1 MHKKFLLIIAFISGL
16 SIMAMEISSARLL
29 APYFGS
35 SLFVWTNIIG
45 VVLTALAIGYYL
57 GGKFADRKPFLKPLL
72 TLILI
77 AGLLFLITPE
87 LIKPVSGLFTSVFDF
102 GSASTLIFAGSL
114 GVTFFLFGFP
124 LVLLGMVSPFIIK
137 LYSLSLGDVNN
148 KQVGSAA
155 GTVFAV
161 STVGSILGTFLPT
174 LLFIPVFGTKITISF
189 FSLLLVLMAIF
200 GLLAENLNAKKPFL
214 VKKYY
219 LFILLILILP
229 LAYIGSP
236 SLKTTDGLIF
246 ETESAYQYIQVVED
260 DNSSRHMFFDEG
272 RAVQSFYNPYK
283 IFTDGLSYYDYFNLL
298 PYLVDNSDKKQVLI
312 IGLAGGTMSR
322 QLDHFFRGE
331 LAIDGVEIDKKVIE
345 VAEKY
350 FELNNPSL
358 KVYNEDGRIFLKNSN
373 KKYDI
378 IIVDAYTRA
387 IYIPW
392 TLTTQEFWQLVEDSL
407 KPGGIVGVN
416 VADFSE
422 NPDLVLLQTMA
433 NTMAKVFN
441 YVYIG
446 PLGIMSGNNVLP
458 LQDFPEL
465 VNDAR
470 LTPLAKNV
478 AVNTSLFKYKP
489 ELMIFTDDRA
499 PVKLIAEN
507 FWKD

>member
-1 MHKKFLLIIAFISGL
+1 
-16 SIMAMEISSARLL
+16 
-29 APYFGS
+29 
-35 SLFVWTNIIG
+35 
-45 VVLTALAIGYYL
+45 
-57 GGKFADRKPFLKPLL
+57 
-72 TLILI
+72 
-77 AGLLFLITPE
+77 
-87 LIKPVSGLFTSVFDF
+87 
-102 GSASTLIFAGSL
+102 
-114 GVTFFLFGFP
+114 
-124 LVLLGMVSPFIIK
+124 
-137 LYSLSLGDVNN
+137 
-148 KQVGSAA
+148 
-155 GTVFAV
+155 
-161 STVGSILGTFLPT
+161 
-174 LLFIPVFGTKITISF
+174 
-189 FSLLLVLMAIF
+189 
-200 GLLAENLNAKKPFL
+200 
-214 VKKYY
+214 
-219 LFILLILILP
+219 
-229 LAYIGSP
+229 
-236 SLKTTDGLIF
+236 
-246 ETESAYQYIQVVED
+246 
-260 DNSSRHMFFDEG
+260 
-272 RAVQSFYNPYK
+272 
-283 IFTDGLSYYDYFNLL
+283 
-298 PYLVDNSDKKQVLI
+298 
-312 IGLAGGTMSR
+312 MSR